1 MSHRSRFTLTAL
13 TLVAAAAFA
22 PQAQASG
29 FQLREQS
36 PLSLGNAFGGISAGG
51 GDISSLY
58 FNPAVMTQYDGI
70 QFSSGGTY
78 IGLSAKFESATASR
92 TPVITALGFQVS
104 PITGTAL
111 SPISGQAGH
120 GNAAISAVLP
130 EFNIMYSVSNDLKIG
145 LSLNVP
151 FGLATEYDANWI
163 GRYHALKTDLK
174 TIDISP
180 SIAYRISKDF
190 SFGVALIA
198 RRADAELSNG
208 VDYGTALALKVAPAL
223 AAAGMSPVSPGA
235 GLNSPVAT
243 VAMGAPNGT
252 FGTPG
257 YAIPGAWDGTAG
269 LKGGCWA
276 YGYKLGLTYEPS
288 KNFRM
293 GLAFNAAMSMTLTG
307 DAEFSYPS
315 AMPATDL
322 GALQAAGLKNTGGS
336 AVLNLPATT
345 SVGFDWKVSPTFS
358 LQGVLARTN
367 WSTFKELRVHF
378 SSGAPDSITDE
389 SWKDSTFTS
398 LGATWKTNDTLTLR
412 AGLAFD
418 TSAVDDAHRTPR
430 IPDNDR
436 KWVSFGASYKLSKQ
450 ATVDIGYS
458 RLFIAD
464 GKNQLTAANDNVTRG
479 TLTGVIKADINLLG
493 AALRYT
499 F

>member
-1 MSHRSRFTLTAL
+1 M
-13 TLVAAAAFA
+13 
-22 PQAQASG
+22 
-29 FQLREQS
+29 
-36 PLSLGNAFGGISAGG
+36 
-51 GDISSLY
+51 
-58 FNPAVMTQYDGI
+58 
-70 QFSSGGTY
+70 
-78 IGLSAKFESATASR
+78 
-92 TPVITALGFQVS
+92 
-104 PITGTAL
+104 
-111 SPISGQAGH
+111 
-120 GNAAISAVLP
+120 
-130 EFNIMYSVSNDLKIG
+130 
-145 LSLNVP
+145 
-151 FGLATEYDANWI
+151 
-163 GRYHALKTDLK
+163 
-174 TIDISP
+174 
-180 SIAYRISKDF
+180 
-190 SFGVALIA
+190 ALIA

-345 SVGFDWKVSPTFS
+345 SLGFDWKVSPTFS
-358 LQGVLARTN
+358 LQGELARTN